1 MRLDDLL
8 RTNLNTKMRL
18 LIYQKVIVNRFL
30 SLQNHFK
37 LVIEIFHQFQNFILH
52 FMLNDNS
59 NSPLFVCKYNYLQE
73 KKSKTAYS
81 F

>member
-8 RTNLNTKMRL
+8 KTNLNSKIRL

-37 LVIEIFHQFQNFILH
+37 LIIGIFHQFQSFFLH
-52 FMLNDNS
+52 SMLNDNS
-59 NSPLFVCKYNYLQE
+59 NSPLFVCKHNYLQE